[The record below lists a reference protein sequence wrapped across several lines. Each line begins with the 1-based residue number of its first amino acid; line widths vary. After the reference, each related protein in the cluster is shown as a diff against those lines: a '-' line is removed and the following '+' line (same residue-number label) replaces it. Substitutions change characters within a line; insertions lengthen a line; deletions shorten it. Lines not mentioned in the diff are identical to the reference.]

1 MSEDHSLIC
10 VAVLHDEIDVIHE
23 ELDSLVSALGRSS
36 DNEFSS
42 HYLSLIAHTEAHF
55 SHEERLMQESG
66 FPHAAEHLAEH
77 RQMLQEL
84 KQFQKRR
91 LVLARAYISQRLP
104 ERFKLHIIRMDSL
117 LAAYLRA
124 TAS

>member
-1 MSEDHSLIC
+1 MSENPASIC
-10 VAVLHDEIDVIHE
+10 VAVLHDDIDAIHE
-23 ELDSLVSALGRSS
+23 ELDSLVNALRRSS
-36 DNEFSS
+36 DDEFPSYYS
-42 HYLSLIAHTEAHF
+42 SLIAHTEAHF

-84 KQFQKRR
+84 KQFQSRR

-104 ERFKLHIIRMDSL
+104 ERFRLHITRMDSL

-124 TAS
+124 PAT